1 MYMHKV
7 QYYETDK
14 MGVVHHSNYIRW
26 FEEARG
32 AYMEDRNYPYEN
44 IENKG
49 MCVPVLSVE
58 CEYKKSTR
66 YGETVEIDVKLV
78 DVGNVRHKFI
88 YEVRECKTKELRAT
102 GYTTHCLLD
111 ENGRPVSIKRK
122 EPELYKLLMEN
133 IVEGGM
139 EKSV

>member
-1 MYMHKV
+1 MYTHKV

-32 AYMEDRNYPYEN
+32 AYMEEKGYPYKN
-44 IENKG
+44 IEDMG
-49 MCVPVLSVE
+49 MCVPVLSVG
-58 CEYKKSTR
+58 CEYKKSTM

-78 DVGNVRHKFI
+78 DAGIVRHKFT
-88 YEVRECKTKELRAT
+88 YEVRDVKTKELRAT

-111 ENGRPVSIKRK
+111 ENRRPASIKK
-122 EPELYKLLMEN
+122 KAPKLYELFVEN
-133 IVEGGM
+133 VVGE
-139 EKSV
+139 E

>member
-32 AYMEDRNYPYEN
+32 AYMEDRGYSYVN

-49 MCVPVLSVE
+49 MCVPVLSAE
-58 CEYKKSTR
+58 CEYKKSTT
-66 YGETVEIDVKLV
+66 YGETVEIDVKLI
-78 DVGNVRHKFI
+78 DAGAVRHKFS
-88 YEVRECKTKELRAT
+88 YEVRDVKTKELRAT

-111 ENGRPVSIKRK
+111 ENRRPASIKK
-122 EPELYKLLMEN
+122 KAPELYELFLKNVVNE
-133 IVEGGM
+133 
-139 EKSV
+139 